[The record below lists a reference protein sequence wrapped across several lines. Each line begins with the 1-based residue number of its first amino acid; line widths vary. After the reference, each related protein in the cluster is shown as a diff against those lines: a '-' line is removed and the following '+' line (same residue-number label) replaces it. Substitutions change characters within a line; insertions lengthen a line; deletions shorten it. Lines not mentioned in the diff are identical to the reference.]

1 LPRNPEMK
9 PATGSPQVSKPS
21 KSCPREVMMQAR
33 IHPHWIG
40 GRSGYAW
47 SVLYDG
53 ELLVSRSTT
62 PEFDAAR
69 ALLAKGITGK
79 LTLLDGKT
87 GRPRLTL
94 DIERCDKLTVREDR
108 HRGPCFVQWKP
119 MPSDAQERD
128 EGEPSTGE
136 EAA

>member
-1 LPRNPEMK
+1 
-9 PATGSPQVSKPS
+9 
-21 KSCPREVMMQAR
+21 MMQAR

-47 SVLYDG
+47 SVLYNG

-94 DIERCDKLTVREDR
+94 DIERCAKLTVSEENRDGLRIRKYQENPDS
-108 HRGPCFVQWKP
+108 GPP
-119 MPSDAQERD
+119 EA
-128 EGEPSTGE
+128 E
-136 EAA
+136 EASPGIPLAKEVA

>member
-1 LPRNPEMK
+1 M
-9 PATGSPQVSKPS
+9 T
-21 KSCPREVMMQAR
+21 QAR
-33 IHPHWIG
+33 IHPHWVG

-47 SVLYDG
+47 SVIYDG

-69 ALLAKGITGK
+69 ALMAKGITGK

-94 DIERCDKLTVREDR
+94 DIEKCARLTIREDR
-108 HRGPCFVQWKP
+108 HRGPCFMPWIP
-119 MPSDAQERD
+119 MPSDAQESD

>member
-1 LPRNPEMK
+1 MK
-9 PATGSPQVSKPS
+9 AATGSPQVSKPS
-21 KSCPREVMMQAR
+21 NQYPPAVMVQAR

-47 SVLYDG
+47 SVLYEG

-69 ALLAKGITGK
+69 ALLAKGVTGK

-94 DIERCDKLTVREDR
+94 DIEKCAKLTVRDDR
-108 HRGPCFVQWKP
+108 RRGPCFVKWTP
-119 MPSDAQERD
+119 MPSDALERD
-128 EGEPSTGE
+128 EGASSAGE

>member
-1 LPRNPEMK
+1 
-9 PATGSPQVSKPS
+9 
-21 KSCPREVMMQAR
+21 MMQAR

-47 SVLYDG
+47 SVLFDG
-53 ELLVSRSTT
+53 ELLASRSTT

-94 DIERCDKLTVREDR
+94 DIEKAAQLTVRDDR
-108 HRGPCFVQWKP
+108 HRGPCFVRWRP
-119 MPSDAQERD
+119 MPSDAQESD
-128 EGEPSTGE
+128 EGEPPAPE
-136 EAA
+136 EASPGIPLAKEVA

>member
-1 LPRNPEMK
+1 MGKLGACRVPVVR
-9 PATGSPQVSKPS
+9 PAYTPS
-21 KSCPREVMMQAR
+21 R
-33 IHPHWIG
+33 
-40 GRSGYAW
+40 RSGYVW
-47 SVLYDG
+47 SVICDG

-94 DIERCDKLTVREDR
+94 DIEKCAEARSGLTALCKKKHADR
-108 HRGPCFVQWKP
+108 NRRSECLRPPVKR
-119 MPSDAQERD
+119 S
-128 EGEPSTGE
+128 S
-136 EAA
+136 

>member
-1 LPRNPEMK
+1 M
-9 PATGSPQVSKPS
+9 PAGGHDAGPHSPPLDRRQIRLRLVG
-21 KSCPREVMMQAR
+21 V
-33 IHPHWIG
+33 
-40 GRSGYAW
+40 
-47 SVLYDG
+47 YDG

-94 DIERCDKLTVREDR
+94 DIEKCAKLTVRDDR
-108 HRGPCFVQWKP
+108 RRGPCFVKWTP
-119 MPSDAQERD
+119 MPSDAHEID
-128 EGEPSTGE
+128 EGEPPAGE
-136 EAA
+136 EALVVPHHPT